1 MKKIAIVALLVM
13 GGAAI
18 NTASAQSKQEKVI
31 SSEKVAPVT
40 MPKSQWIKTKSDS
53 LSYAA
58 GMALTRGLEGYATQQ
73 LGVTKEQYPEF
84 VRGVQEAFA
93 HGMTDQYAAYIA
105 GQQVAKQ
112 VLQSML
118 PSMMNDFKGTSTNIT
133 KRLVNLGFLD
143 ALKKDNSFF
152 SQEAAQ
158 EYFEAKLKIAKEEKG
173 MEVRKAGEKFL
184 AENKKKK
191 DVVTLP
197 SGLQYK
203 VLQKGTGAK
212 PTKNDQVVVVYE
224 GRTLDGK
231 VFDATARHG
240 RQSDTFG
247 VGNLIPG
254 WTEALTLMPV
264 GSKWE
269 IYIPQELAYGA
280 NGAGEAIAPY
290 SALIFTL
297 ELKEIKSANPTPA
310 TNKLT
315 IKK

>member
-31 SSEKVAPVT
+31 SSEKVAPVA

-191 DVVTLP
+191 GVVTLP

-247 VGNLIPG
+247 VGNLIAG

-280 NGAGEAIAPY
+280 NGAGESIAPY